1 MDIEQI
7 IDSMTPEVY
16 QRLATA
22 VELGKW
28 PDGVALTP
36 EQKENSLQLVM
47 LWQARYN
54 TDAQHMTIDTSGQM
68 VMKSKQ
74 QLKRIL
80 ASCRSRSPPL
90 NCNKPPAGGETFRR
104 RVTARRMASCRMTA
118 SGGQPLRLLFVH
130 HRFQIGKRVVGGLAD
145 ALCAS
150 SPATTVEPY

>member
-36 EQKENSLQLVM
+36 DQKENSLQLVM
-47 LWQARYN
+47 LWQARHN
-54 TDAQHMTIDTSGQM
+54 VQAQHMTIDTNGQM

-74 QLKRIL
+74 QLKVEFGIT
-80 ASCRSRSPPL
+80 PEPIV
-90 NCNKPPAGGETFRR
+90 TFK
-104 RVTARRMASCRMTA
+104 S
-118 SGGQPLRLLFVH
+118 
-130 HRFQIGKRVVGGLAD
+130 
-145 ALCAS
+145 
-150 SPATTVEPY
+150 